1 MRIDA
6 AQLRSPPRRNSLRSL
21 RPVIAALYRP
31 LVYTPSDLTSL
42 LE

>member
-1 MRIDA
+1 M
-6 AQLRSPPRRNSLRSL
+6 PPNCAVHRGRNSLRSL

-31 LVYTPSDLTSL
+31 LVYTPSDFTSL